1 MYMSFGRHV
10 LVALG
15 REPADLVVIN
25 GNIVNVVTREVY
37 PGGVAVADGR
47 VAAVGDVNYTIGSTT
62 RVVDAEGAYLTPGLI
77 DGHVHV
83 ETSLM
88 TYRRFA
94 EAVMPRGTTAV
105 VTDFH
110 EVGLVAGV
118 RGIKAMIDEARKT
131 PLRLYF
137 LVPVKLPF
145 HPGLETVGGEL
156 GPDDVEE
163 LIKLPE
169 AVGLSEIVATNLL
182 LGDPDYLAAVEVG
195 RRHGKTLEGHAPML
209 KDQALSAYTAFGVR
223 SDHES
228 FTAEEAL
235 QRVRNGLRLMMR
247 EGSVAKNLHE
257 TVRVLIEKRVD
268 PRYAL
273 MITDD
278 VDAPDLL
285 NQGHLDHLIRRA
297 VEEGV
302 DPLTA
307 LQMVTI
313 NTAESYRID
322 HEVGLLAPGRHGD
335 VLIVDD
341 LEKFRVRTVIA
352 GGEVVARDGRM
363 VKEVPPVERDPSL
376 HNTVRLAR
384 RIEVNDLMYRVER
397 ASGRVRMIVMR
408 VPPHIPIIEHDEE
421 VMEIVDGVVYPDPR
435 RDVAQISV
443 VERHGRSGGIGTA
456 FVRGFNMRRGAIASS
471 MAHDNHNIVVLGVN
485 HEDMALA
492 VNRIAELQGGQ
503 VVIDGGE
510 VVAELP
516 LPIAGLMSD
525 EPPTKVAEKV
535 EELRR
540 AAQDLGISIYHPF
553 MFLIFIPLAAI
564 PLYAVTDKG
573 FIDVLK
579 QKIVSPVLQYL

>member
-1 MYMSFGRHV
+1 MSFGRHV

>member
-1 MYMSFGRHV
+1 MSFGRHV

-118 RGIKAMIDEARKT
+118 RGIKAMMDEARKT

-285 NQGHLDHLIRRA
+285 NQGHLDHLIR
-297 VEEGV
+297 
-302 DPLTA
+302 
-307 LQMVTI
+307 
-313 NTAESYRID
+313 
-322 HEVGLLAPGRHGD
+322 
-335 VLIVDD
+335 
-341 LEKFRVRTVIA
+341 
-352 GGEVVARDGRM
+352 
-363 VKEVPPVERDPSL
+363 
-376 HNTVRLAR
+376 
-384 RIEVNDLMYRVER
+384 
-397 ASGRVRMIVMR
+397 
-408 VPPHIPIIEHDEE
+408 
-421 VMEIVDGVVYPDPR
+421 
-435 RDVAQISV
+435 
-443 VERHGRSGGIGTA
+443 
-456 FVRGFNMRRGAIASS
+456 
-471 MAHDNHNIVVLGVN
+471 
-485 HEDMALA
+485 
-492 VNRIAELQGGQ
+492 
-503 VVIDGGE
+503 
-510 VVAELP
+510 
-516 LPIAGLMSD
+516 
-525 EPPTKVAEKV
+525 
-535 EELRR
+535 
-540 AAQDLGISIYHPF
+540 
-553 MFLIFIPLAAI
+553 
-564 PLYAVTDKG
+564 
-573 FIDVLK
+573 
-579 QKIVSPVLQYL
+579 

>member
-1 MYMSFGRHV
+1 
-10 LVALG
+10 
-15 REPADLVVIN
+15 
-25 GNIVNVVTREVY
+25 
-37 PGGVAVADGR
+37 
-47 VAAVGDVNYTIGSTT
+47 
-62 RVVDAEGAYLTPGLI
+62 
-77 DGHVHV
+77 
-83 ETSLM
+83 
-88 TYRRFA
+88 
-94 EAVMPRGTTAV
+94 EA
-105 VTDFH
+105 
-110 EVGLVAGV
+110 
-118 RGIKAMIDEARKT
+118 
-131 PLRLYF
+131 
-137 LVPVKLPF
+137 
-145 HPGLETVGGEL
+145 
-156 GPDDVEE
+156 
-163 LIKLPE
+163 
-169 AVGLSEIVATNLL
+169 
-182 LGDPDYLAAVEVG
+182 
-195 RRHGKTLEGHAPML
+195 
-209 KDQALSAYTAFGVR
+209 
-223 SDHES
+223 
-228 FTAEEAL
+228 
-235 QRVRNGLRLMMR
+235 
-247 EGSVAKNLHE
+247 
-257 TVRVLIEKRVD
+257 
-268 PRYAL
+268 
-273 MITDD
+273 
-278 VDAPDLL
+278 
-285 NQGHLDHLIRRA
+285 
-297 VEEGV
+297 GV

-397 ASGRVRMIVMR
+397 TSGRVRMIVMR

>member
-1 MYMSFGRHV
+1 MSFGRHV

-118 RGIKAMIDEARKT
+118 RGIKAMMDEARKT

-397 ASGRVRMIVMR
+397 TSGRVRMIVMR

>member
-1 MYMSFGRHV
+1 MSFGRHV

-118 RGIKAMIDEARKT
+118 RGIKAMMDEARKT

>member
-1 MYMSFGRHV
+1 MSFGRHV

-456 FVRGFNMRRGAIASS
+456 FVRGFNMRRGRYS
-471 MAHDNHNIVVLGVN
+471 IVNGS
-485 HEDMALA
+485 
-492 VNRIAELQGGQ
+492 R
-503 VVIDGGE
+503 
-510 VVAELP
+510 
-516 LPIAGLMSD
+516 
-525 EPPTKVAEKV
+525 
-535 EELRR
+535 
-540 AAQDLGISIYHPF
+540 
-553 MFLIFIPLAAI
+553 
-564 PLYAVTDKG
+564 
-573 FIDVLK
+573 
-579 QKIVSPVLQYL
+579 

>member
-1 MYMSFGRHV
+1 MSFGRHV

-37 PGGVAVADGR
+37 PGGVAMADGR

-118 RGIKAMIDEARKT
+118 RGIKAMMDEARKT